1 MNRFYRYFFYIII
14 CLVVMVL
21 PSIKNE
27 CLDWSI
33 WLYETINHDYF
44 IASLCLAIFF
54 FSVDIL
60 FCTCKNKKA
69 IDIKDYKTDIDSFYF
84 DSPNSDDK
92 FNRSSYAKLL
102 LDKIYSSFYNNNSQ
116 GKKARHSFVIH
127 IGEHYGQGKTSFLL
141 MLENEVKKCMD
152 KKPAVYINFE
162 PWLCDTETGIITEF
176 FSIFREN
183 LKEMLPELD
192 KTVRDYATLLLSSVG
207 YSSSGFSIDFASLGM
222 KNVGSLKSNHDCI
235 REELQ
240 KINRPIIITIDDV
253 DRLQSKELMMVLKL
267 IRDTA
272 DFPNVFYIV
281 AADNIHLKKMLNIQH
296 IDDAETYLE
305 KFFNLE
311 FLLPANEN
319 IAFNE
324 LIKNLRVKFEVL
336 QIQDTENCLQKIIN
350 VPHIK
355 DVFSNMRDVYRFLN
369 TYFLAIDSMNDV
381 KEIDIFDLF
390 LLTVIQIE
398 DMEYYVQLR
407 DNSLNILNVVRYR
420 NDIILTWKENLN
432 IVKARNDQD
441 IKKHLKR
448 IEVEKS
454 GVESQ
459 KNEEEK
465 EQPIAEFREIKDLTK
480 ISSDKIVPE
489 IMNLLFGY
497 SSNSVISENQ
507 ACRYNM
513 YYKYF
518 ANTDASYMVSRMK
531 IVSMLDADESTYER
545 ELDCIFRQGRD
556 NMFLAEFTNAIP
568 YTNNI
573 QDITILRRFFIFIEF
588 SYRYKRE
595 ITIPEIINSL
605 ADYEGRN
612 NIIEKLFIVLS
623 FVYGST
629 RIDRTTEIGIKKRTE
644 FLDYCKTYNDINILL
659 VCFNIISNRL
669 SSFIFDRNEIK
680 TANNILVDRFF
691 NEHIANS
698 SGNIDV
704 QEADTIIQIK
714 CNSDALMQ
722 WENLFEKYLEDNKE
736 ACLNI
741 LCKLVQFYPKE
752 IGWNY
757 SFHEALMGK
766 YHLPEDNMLSR
777 LAEKHADLKGILNEI
792 IFLHNS
798 NTQTLSKDNALVK
811 MAKERQQK

>member
-1 MNRFYRYFFYIII
+1 MNRKYRFVLYF
-14 CLVVMVL
+14 L
-21 PSIKNE
+21 
-27 CLDWSI
+27 
-33 WLYETINHDYF
+33 
-44 IASLCLAIFF
+44 LCL
-54 FSVDIL
+54 SIL
-60 FCTCKNKKA
+60 TFPYIAEICIDVWVWLSKA
-69 IDIKDYKTDIDSFYF
+69 IDTNYLIVSLCIVGIFLLMEFQIHTCKKEKKNNADKYKTTVSALYY
-84 DSPNSDDK
+84 DSPSSNDI
-92 FNRSSYAKLL
+92 FNRRSYVKLL
-102 LDKIYSSFYNNNSQ
+102 LNKIYSSFYSNNSQ
-116 GKKARHSFVIH
+116 EQIAKHSFVIH
-127 IGEHYGQGKTSFLL
+127 IAEHYGQGKTSFLM
-141 MLENEVKKCMD
+141 MLEEEIKEEIPV
-152 KKPAVYINFE
+152 VYIKFE
-162 PWLCDTETGIITEF
+162 PWLCDTELGIIQEF
-176 FSIFREN
+176 FSTFRECVGKYLPKIDN
-183 LKEMLPELD
+183 TVKE
-192 KTVRDYATLLLSSVG
+192 YIYLLLSSIG
-207 YSSSGFSIDFASLGM
+207 YSNSGFSFNLENVVK
-222 KNVGSLKSNHDCI
+222 KNNRTLKETHDII
-235 REELQ
+235 RDELQ
-240 KINRPIIITIDDV
+240 KIDRPVIITIDDV
-253 DRLQSKELMMVLKL
+253 DRLQSKELMMVLKI

-305 KFFNLE
+305 KFFNLD

-324 LIKNLRVKFEVL
+324 LIKNLRAKFEVL
-336 QIQDTENCLQKIIN
+336 QIQNTENCLQKIIN

-355 DVFSNMRDVYRFLN
+355 DVFLNMRDVYRFLN

-432 IVKARNDQD
+432 VVKARNEQD
-441 IKKHLKR
+441 IKKHFKR

-465 EQPIAEFREIKDLTK
+465 EQSIAEFRETKEWTK
-480 ISSDKIVPE
+480 ITADKIVPE

-497 SSNSVISENQ
+497 SSNSVIGENQ

-518 ANTDASYMVSRMK
+518 ANTDASYMVSRME

-545 ELDCIFRQGRD
+545 DLDCIFRQGRD
-556 NMFLAEFTNAIP
+556 YLFLAEFTNAIP

-588 SYRYKRE
+588 SYKYKRE
-595 ITIPEIINSL
+595 ITIPDIIKSL
-605 ADYEGRN
+605 ADYEGHN

-680 TANNILVDRFF
+680 TANKILVDRFF

-752 IGWNY
+752 IGWNH

-766 YHLPEDNMLSR
+766 YYLPKDNMLSR
-777 LAEKHADLKGILNEI
+777 LAEKHTDLKDILNEI

-798 NTQTLSKDNALVK
+798 NTQTLSKDYALVK

>member
-1 MNRFYRYFFYIII
+1 
-14 CLVVMVL
+14 
-21 PSIKNE
+21 
-27 CLDWSI
+27 
-33 WLYETINHDYF
+33 
-44 IASLCLAIFF
+44 
-54 FSVDIL
+54 
-60 FCTCKNKKA
+60 
-69 IDIKDYKTDIDSFYF
+69 
-84 DSPNSDDK
+84 
-92 FNRSSYAKLL
+92 
-102 LDKIYSSFYNNNSQ
+102 
-116 GKKARHSFVIH
+116 
-127 IGEHYGQGKTSFLL
+127 
-141 MLENEVKKCMD
+141 
-152 KKPAVYINFE
+152 
-162 PWLCDTETGIITEF
+162 
-176 FSIFREN
+176 
-183 LKEMLPELD
+183 
-192 KTVRDYATLLLSSVG
+192 
-207 YSSSGFSIDFASLGM
+207 
-222 KNVGSLKSNHDCI
+222 
-235 REELQ
+235 
-240 KINRPIIITIDDV
+240 
-253 DRLQSKELMMVLKL
+253 
-267 IRDTA
+267 
-272 DFPNVFYIV
+272 
-281 AADNIHLKKMLNIQH
+281 
-296 IDDAETYLE
+296 
-305 KFFNLE
+305 
-311 FLLPANEN
+311 
-319 IAFNE
+319 
-324 LIKNLRVKFEVL
+324 
-336 QIQDTENCLQKIIN
+336 
-350 VPHIK
+350 
-355 DVFSNMRDVYRFLN
+355 MRDVYRFLN

-381 KEIDIFDLF
+381 KGIDIFDLF

-441 IKKHLKR
+441 IKKHFKR

-465 EQPIAEFREIKDLTK
+465 EQPIAEFRETKDLTK

-518 ANTDASYMVSRMK
+518 ANTDASYMVSRME
-531 IVSMLDADESTYER
+531 IVSMLDADESTYKK
-545 ELDCIFRQGRD
+545 ELNCIFKQGRD
-556 NMFLAEFTNAIP
+556 NMFLSEFTNAIP

-573 QDITILRRFFIFIEF
+573 QDITILRRFFIFIEL

-595 ITIPEIINSL
+595 ITIPGIINSL

-612 NIIEKLFIVLS
+612 NIIEKLFPVLS

-680 TANNILVDRFF
+680 TANKILVDRFF
-691 NEHIANS
+691 NEHIVNS

-714 CNSDALMQ
+714 CDSDALMQ
-722 WENLFEKYLEDNKE
+722 WENLFEKYLEENKG

-757 SFHEALMGK
+757 SFHKALMGE

-777 LAEKHADLKGILNEI
+777 LAEKHVDLKDILNEI

-798 NTQTLSKDNALVK
+798 NTQTLSKDNAIVK
-811 MAKERQQK
+811 IAKERQQK

>member
-1 MNRFYRYFFYIII
+1 MNRKYRFVLYFLLCLSILTFPYIAELCIDVWVWLSKTI
-14 CLVVMVL
+14 DTNCLIV
-21 PSIKNE
+21 
-27 CLDWSI
+27 
-33 WLYETINHDYF
+33 
-44 IASLCLAIFF
+44 SLCIAGIFLLLEF
-54 FSVDIL
+54 QIH
-60 FCTCKNKKA
+60 TCKKEKKNNA
-69 IDIKDYKTDIDSFYF
+69 DRYKTTVSALYY
-84 DSPNSDDK
+84 DSPSSNDI
-92 FNRSSYAKLL
+92 FNRRSYAKLL
-102 LDKIYSSFYNNNSQ
+102 LNKIYSSFYSNNSQ
-116 GKKARHSFVIH
+116 EQIAKHSFVIH
-127 IGEHYGQGKTSFLL
+127 IGEHYGQGKTSFLI
-141 MLENEVKKCMD
+141 MLEEEIKEEIPV
-152 KKPAVYINFE
+152 VYIKFE
-162 PWLCDTETGIITEF
+162 PWLCDTELGIIQEF
-176 FSIFREN
+176 FSTFRECVGKYLPKIDN
-183 LKEMLPELD
+183 TVKE
-192 KTVRDYATLLLSSVG
+192 YIFLLLSSIG
-207 YSSSGFSIDFASLGM
+207 YSNSGFSLNLENVVK
-222 KNVGSLKSNHDCI
+222 KNNRTLKETHDKI
-235 REELQ
+235 RDELQ
-240 KINRPIIITIDDV
+240 KIDRPVIISIDDV
-253 DRLQSKELMMVLKL
+253 DRLQSKELMMVLKI

-311 FLLPANEN
+311 FQLPANEN
-319 IAFNE
+319 LAFNE
-324 LIKNLRVKFEVL
+324 LVKILREKFMVL

-355 DVFSNMRDVYRFLN
+355 DVFPNMRDVYRFLN
-369 TYFLAIDSMNDV
+369 AYFLAIDSMRDV
-381 KEIDIFDLF
+381 KDIDIFDLF
-390 LLTVIQIE
+390 LLTVIQLQ

-407 DNSLNILNVVRYR
+407 DNSLNILNVMRYG

-448 IEVEKS
+448 IELKKS
-454 GVESQ
+454 GVDSQ

-465 EQPIAEFREIKDLTK
+465 EQRIAEFRETKEWTK
-480 ISSDKIVPE
+480 ISADKIVPE

-497 SSNSVISENQ
+497 SSNSVIGENQ

-513 YYKYF
+513 YFRYF
-518 ANTDASYMVSRMK
+518 ANIDASYMVSRME
-531 IVSMLDADESTYER
+531 IVSMLDADESTYKR
-545 ELDCIFRQGRD
+545 DLDCIFRQGRD
-556 NMFLAEFTNAIP
+556 HMFLAEFTNAIP

-588 SYRYKRE
+588 SYKYKRE
-595 ITIPEIINSL
+595 ITIPEIIKSL
-605 ADYEGRN
+605 ADYEGRD

-659 VCFNIISNRL
+659 VCFNIISNHL
-669 SSFIFDRNEIK
+669 GSFIFDRNEIEE
-680 TANNILVDRFF
+680 ANRILVDRFF

-752 IGWNY
+752 VGWNH

-777 LAEKHADLKGILNEI
+777 LAEKYTDLKDILNEI

-798 NTQTLSKDNALVK
+798 NTQTLSKDYALVK
-811 MAKERQQK
+811 MAKGRQLK

>member
-1 MNRFYRYFFYIII
+1 MNRKYRFVLYFLLCLSILTFPYIAELCIDVWVWLSKTI
-14 CLVVMVL
+14 DTNCLIV
-21 PSIKNE
+21 
-27 CLDWSI
+27 
-33 WLYETINHDYF
+33 
-44 IASLCLAIFF
+44 SLCIAGIFLLLEF
-54 FSVDIL
+54 QIH
-60 FCTCKNKKA
+60 TCKKEKKNNA
-69 IDIKDYKTDIDSFYF
+69 DRYKTTVSALYY
-84 DSPNSDDK
+84 DSPSSNDI
-92 FNRSSYAKLL
+92 FNRRSYAKLL
-102 LDKIYSSFYNNNSQ
+102 LNKIYSSFYSNNSQ
-116 GKKARHSFVIH
+116 EQIAKHSFVIH
-127 IGEHYGQGKTSFLL
+127 IGEHYGQGKTSFLM
-141 MLENEVKKCMD
+141 MLEEEIKEEIPV
-152 KKPAVYINFE
+152 VYIKFE
-162 PWLCDTETGIITEF
+162 PWLCDTELGIIQEF
-176 FSIFREN
+176 FSTFRECVGKYLPKIDN
-183 LKEMLPELD
+183 TVKE
-192 KTVRDYATLLLSSVG
+192 YIFLLLSSIG
-207 YSSSGFSIDFASLGM
+207 YSNSGFSFNLENVVK
-222 KNVGSLKSNHDCI
+222 KNNRTLKETHDKI
-235 REELQ
+235 RDELQ
-240 KINRPIIITIDDV
+240 KIDRPVIISIDDV
-253 DRLQSKELMMVLKL
+253 DRLQSKELMMVLKI

-311 FLLPANEN
+311 FQLPANEN
-319 IAFNE
+319 LAFNE
-324 LIKNLRVKFEVL
+324 LVKILREKFMVL

-355 DVFSNMRDVYRFLN
+355 DVFPNMRDVYRFLN
-369 TYFLAIDSMNDV
+369 AYFLAIDSMRDV
-381 KEIDIFDLF
+381 KDIDIFDLF
-390 LLTVIQIE
+390 LLTVIQLQ

-407 DNSLNILNVVRYR
+407 DNSLNILNVMRYG

-448 IEVEKS
+448 IELKKS
-454 GVESQ
+454 GVDSQ

-465 EQPIAEFREIKDLTK
+465 EQRIAEFRETKEWTK
-480 ISSDKIVPE
+480 ISADKIVPE

-497 SSNSVISENQ
+497 SSNSVIGENQ

-513 YYKYF
+513 YFRYF
-518 ANTDASYMVSRMK
+518 ANIDASYMVSRME
-531 IVSMLDADESTYER
+531 IVSMLDADESTYKR
-545 ELDCIFRQGRD
+545 DLDCIFRQGRD
-556 NMFLAEFTNAIP
+556 HMFLAEFTNAIP

-588 SYRYKRE
+588 SYKYKRE
-595 ITIPEIINSL
+595 ITIPEIIKSL
-605 ADYEGRN
+605 ADYEGRD

-659 VCFNIISNRL
+659 VCFNIISNHL
-669 SSFIFDRNEIK
+669 GSFIFDRNEIEE
-680 TANNILVDRFF
+680 ANRILVDRFF
-691 NEHIANS
+691 YEHIANS

-752 IGWNY
+752 IGWNH

-777 LAEKHADLKGILNEI
+777 LAEKYTDLKDILNEI

-798 NTQTLSKDNALVK
+798 NTQTLSKDYALVK
-811 MAKERQQK
+811 MAKGRQLK